1 MKDLIH
7 SAEGIRLED
16 FLKTHGSKL
25 KHTRAL
31 YVVAPNMEKNKVY
44 KFGIAGT
51 NTGNAYQRLNEYV
64 ILYGENDKKN
74 TCKGVLIHYCGTTEY
89 NRLVLPEKSK
99 VFQLELKLKQDLKA
113 TEGIAKGRG
122 SERVLSVKTPITS
135 LLKTISKLT
144 RSIEERPIEIT
155 RVAKE
160 STKKYRTDTKAFVE
174 KKTEQISS
182 RTRSKSGNLLGG
194 VG

>member
-1 MKDLIH
+1 MKELIR
-7 SAEGIRLED
+7 SEVGIKLED
-16 FLKTHGSKL
+16 FLLQYGSKL

-31 YVVAPNMEKNKVY
+31 YVVSPNMEKNKVY

-51 NTGNAYQRLNEYV
+51 NTGNAYGRLNEYV

-74 TCKGVLIHYCGTTEY
+74 TCKGVKNHYCGITEY

-113 TEGIAKGRG
+113 EESIAKGRG

-135 LLKTISKLT
+135 LLKKIGTLT
-144 RSIEERPIEIT
+144 KSIEEKPIEIT
-155 RVAKE
+155 RDARE
-160 STKKYRTDTKAFVE
+160 TTKKYRKDTQAFVD
-174 KKTEQISS
+174 KKQTLISS
-182 RTRSKSGNLLGG
+182 RTRSKKGQ
-194 VG
+194 